1 MTGHTVHTINI
12 IRCAVGNSVCRRT
25 ERLCRES
32 ELCEERHL
40 LGRKHKKCSAGN
52 ICVVAKDLGLNTNI
66 VIMK

>member
-12 IRCAVGNSVCRRT
+12 IRCAVGNCVYRT

-32 ELCEERHL
+32 ELCEEGHL
-40 LGRKHKKCSAGN
+40 LRRKHKCSAGN
-52 ICVVAKDLGLNTNI
+52 TCVVAKDLGLNKNKI